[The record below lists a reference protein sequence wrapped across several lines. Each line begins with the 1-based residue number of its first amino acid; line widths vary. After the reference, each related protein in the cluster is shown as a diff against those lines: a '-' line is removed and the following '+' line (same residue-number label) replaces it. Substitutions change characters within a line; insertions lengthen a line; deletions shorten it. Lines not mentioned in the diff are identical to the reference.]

1 MIKIRIP
8 ATSAN
13 LGPGFDCM
21 GLALN
26 MYNNFYMEGSSS
38 GLSITGCPEAY
49 QGADNLV
56 YTSFLHTLD
65 YTGCRNKLKGLH
77 IHIESDIPVCRGL
90 GSSASCIAAGVIGAN
105 ELYSLGLSKEDI
117 IKLCSLIEGHPDN
130 TTPALLGGFT
140 IALEDKGSICF
151 QRIVP
156 PVNLRLCAMIPDF
169 TLSTS
174 KARAVLPDM
183 VPRRDGV
190 FNTARASLLT
200 ACLYSGRLE
209 LIKTACQDRLHQDY
223 RAGLIPGYREI
234 TLKAEELGC
243 LATFLSGAGPT
254 IMAIL
259 KEDDTL
265 FLEKMQEFLKSFKNT
280 WTIRELSL
288 DLKGAAVEQA
298 L

>member
-1 MIKIRIP
+1 MIKIRVP

-26 MYNNFYMEGSSS
+26 LYNHFYIEEVPS
-38 GLSITGCPEAY
+38 GLSITGCPKPY
-49 QGADNLV
+49 QGEDNLV
-56 YTSFLHTLD
+56 YTSLLHTLKSAG
-65 YTGCRNKLKGLH
+65 YTRPPKGLN

-105 ELYSLGLSKEDI
+105 ALYDLKLTTEDI
-117 IKLCSLIEGHPDN
+117 IRICASIEGHPDN

-140 IALEDKGSICF
+140 IAIEDNDDIVY

-156 PVNLRLCAMIPDF
+156 PAALRLCAIIPDF

-183 VPRRDGV
+183 IPRCHGV
-190 FNTARASLLT
+190 FNTGRAALLT
-200 ACLYSGRLE
+200 ACLYSGDLQ
-209 LIKTACQDRLHQDY
+209 LLKTACQDRLHQGY
-223 RAGLIPGYREI
+223 RAELIPGYDEVI
-234 TLKAEELGC
+234 SKGMELGC
-243 LATFLSGAGPT
+243 LAEFLSGAGPT

-259 KEDDTL
+259 NEDDTL
-265 FLEKMQEFLKSFKNT
+265 FLGKMQEFLKESKRN
-280 WTIRELSL
+280 WTIKLLSL
-288 DLKGAAVEQA
+288 DYKGVVIQQI
-298 L
+298 